1 MGCPAFDPFA
11 PSYLADPYPVF
22 ADLRA
27 EAPVCYE
34 PGLDHF
40 VVSRYADIRAVLA
53 DPATYSARNAVSPL
67 VRFSAE
73 VVRLMR
79 EGRFTAPH
87 ILVNLDPP
95 EHARTR
101 RAAGRAFTPRRLAG
115 LEPVIRD
122 LTERHVD
129 RFPPGGP
136 VDIVAGLAFDLP
148 AQVLFVLLGI
158 PEKDVAHVKA
168 WAEDR
173 LTLIWGRP
181 EPDEQVELAR
191 RTVEF
196 WQFCERL
203 VETRQSEPGDDLPSE
218 LLRESDER
226 EPLTAIEV
234 ATVVYGLLFAGHE
247 TTTNLLANSVRH
259 LLARPGVWDRLR
271 TDPALI
277 PTAVD
282 EVLRLDSSV
291 PIWRRVTTRPVEL
304 GGVALPAG
312 ARLLLLLGSANHDE
326 TVFKAPAELDLER
339 ANPRDH
345 LAFGFGTHFCLGAA
359 LARLEVK
366 TALEV
371 LLERLPGLRLTGGQE
386 LEFHPNLSF
395 RGPTHL
401 LVEWVPEEVG
411 SQP

>member
-11 PSYLADPYPVF
+11 PDYLADPYPVF
-22 ADLRA
+22 ARLRA
-27 EAPVCYE
+27 EEPVRYE
-34 PGLDHF
+34 AGLDHF
-40 VVSRYADIRAVLA
+40 VVSRHEDIRAVLA
-53 DPATYSARNAVSPL
+53 DPATYSARNTVSPL
-67 VRFSAE
+67 VPFSAE
-73 VVRLMR
+73 AVRLMR
-79 EGRFTAPH
+79 EGGFTAPPL
-87 ILVNLDPP
+87 LVNLDPP
-95 EHARTR
+95 EHTKAR
-101 RAAGRAFTPRRLAG
+101 RAAGRAFTPRRLAS

-122 LTERHVD
+122 LAARHVD

-136 VDIVAGLAFDLP
+136 VDIVAGLAFELP

-158 PEKDVAHVKA
+158 PEGDVPHVKA

-181 EPDEQVELAR
+181 RPEEQVALAR

-196 WQFCERL
+196 WHYCEGL
-203 VETRQSEPGDDLPSE
+203 VEAKQADPGDDLPSE
-218 LLRESDER
+218 LLRDDGDH
-226 EPLTAIEV
+226 EPLTAVEV

-259 LLARPGVWDRLR
+259 LLAQPGVWDRLR
-271 TDPALI
+271 AEPGLI

-282 EVLRLDSSV
+282 EILRLDSSV

-304 GGVALPAG
+304 NGVTLPAG

-326 TVFKAPAELDLER
+326 TVFESPEELDLER
-339 ANPRDH
+339 SNPRDH
-345 LAFGFGTHFCLGAA
+345 LAFGFGIHFCVGAA

-366 TALEV
+366 VALEV
-371 LLERLPGLRLTGGQE
+371 LAERLPGLRLTADQE

-395 RGPTHL
+395 RGPTRL
-401 LVEWVPEEVG
+401 LVEWDA
-411 SQP
+411 

>member
-22 ADLRA
+22 ARLRA
-27 EAPVCYE
+27 EAPVRYE

-40 VVSRYADIRAVLA
+40 VVSRHDDVRAVLA

-67 VRFSAE
+67 VRFSDE

-79 EGRFTAPH
+79 EGGFTARPL
-87 ILVNLDPP
+87 LVNLDPP
-95 EHARTR
+95 EHTRAR
-101 RAAGRAFTPRRLAG
+101 RAAGRAFTPRRLAS
-115 LEPVIRD
+115 LEPIIRE
-122 LTERHVD
+122 LVQRHVD
-129 RFPPGGP
+129 RFPPDGP

-158 PEKDVAHVKA
+158 PYEDVPHVKA

-181 EPDEQVELAR
+181 EPEEQVDLAK

-196 WQFCERL
+196 WHFCERL
-203 VETRQSEPGDDLPSE
+203 VETKQADPGDDLPSE
-218 LLRESDER
+218 LLRDGDER

-234 ATVVYGLLFAGHE
+234 ATVVYGLLFACHE

-259 LLARPGVWDRLR
+259 LLSRPAVWERLR
-271 TDPALI
+271 SDPKLI
-277 PTAVD
+277 PAAVD
-282 EVLRLDSSV
+282 EMLRLDSSV
-291 PIWRRVTTRPVEL
+291 PIWRRVTTREVEL
-304 GGVALPAG
+304 NEVTLPAG

-326 TVFKAPAELDLER
+326 AVFESPEELDLQR
-339 ANPRDH
+339 VNGRDH
-345 LAFGFGTHFCLGAA
+345 LAFGFGIHFCLGAA

-366 TALEV
+366 VALEV
-371 LLERLPGLRLTGGQE
+371 LTERLPGLRLTPGQE
-386 LEFHPNLSF
+386 LDFQPNLSF
-395 RGPTHL
+395 RGPSRL
-401 LVEWVPEEVG
+401 LVEWDV
-411 SQP
+411 

>member
-11 PSYLADPYPVF
+11 PSYLGDPYPVF
-22 ADLRA
+22 AQLRA
-27 EAPVCYE
+27 EAPVRYE

-40 VVSRYADIRAVLA
+40 VVSRYEDIRAVLA

-67 VRFSAE
+67 VPFSAE

-95 EHARTR
+95 GHARAR

-115 LEPVIRD
+115 LEPVIRE
-122 LTERHVD
+122 LAARHVEG
-129 RFPPGGP
+129 FPPGGP

-148 AQVLFVLLGI
+148 ARVLFVLLGI
-158 PEKDVAHVKA
+158 PDEDVSHVKA

-173 LTLIWGRP
+173 LTLIWGQPRP
-181 EPDEQVELAR
+181 EEQVGLAR

-196 WQFCERL
+196 WQYCERL
-203 VETRQSEPGDDLPSE
+203 VETKQADPGDDLPSE
-218 LLRESDER
+218 LLRASDER

-271 TDPALI
+271 SNPKLI

-282 EVLRLDSSV
+282 EILRLDSSV
-291 PIWRRVTTRPVEL
+291 PIWRRVTTRPVDL
-304 GGVALPAG
+304 AGVALPAG

-326 TVFKAPAELDLER
+326 AVFEAPDELDLER
-339 ANPRDH
+339 SNARDH
-345 LAFGFGTHFCLGAA
+345 LAFGFGIHFCLGAA

-366 TALEV
+366 AALEV
-371 LLERLPGLRLTGGQE
+371 LTERLPGLRLTDGQD
-386 LEFHPNLSF
+386 LEFRPNLSF
-395 RGPTHL
+395 RGPTRL
-401 LVEWVPEEVG
+401 LVEWG
-411 SQP
+411 G